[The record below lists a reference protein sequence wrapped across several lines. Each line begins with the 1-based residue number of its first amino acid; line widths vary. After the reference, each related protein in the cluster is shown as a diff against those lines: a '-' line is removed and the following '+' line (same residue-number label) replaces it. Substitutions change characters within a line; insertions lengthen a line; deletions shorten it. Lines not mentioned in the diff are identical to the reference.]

1 MAQLEDPIALLESVV
16 GKPDNWYL
24 TEFALA
30 DDLLDAKSNIIDPI
44 QAFLGGAQRR
54 IFDEA
59 TQMLASNTSNLN
71 YLPPGSSQ
79 DVEQLLA
86 DPQAFRGNRMAKLK
100 TATVE
105 LQSRIDDALVANREG
120 AVRKIDSRWAPLQT
134 STIYL
139 EATDNARRSVSQEIN
154 ALLDRIGQENQIAVV
169 REIAN
174 TFEEHTYPAIL
185 DQLAASPRTSNA
197 DSDDTPAPAPIKKQT
212 VSVRTIT
219 VAGARSVLETEEDID
234 RYLAALRTAL
244 VQVLNDDKRIAL

>member
-54 IFDEA
+54 IFDET
-59 TQMLASNTSNLN
+59 TQMLVSNTSNLN

-120 AVRKIDSRWAPLQT
+120 AVRKIDSRWAPLQI

-139 EATDNARRSVSQEIN
+139 EATDNARRNVSQKIN
-154 ALLDRIGQENQIAVV
+154 TILDRIGKENQIAVV

-174 TFEEHTYPAIL
+174 TFEEDTYPAIL
-185 DQLAASPRTSNA
+185 DQLAASPRASNA
-197 DSDDTPAPAPIKKQT
+197 DTPTPAPIKKQT

-219 VAGARSVLETEEDID
+219 VADARGVLETEEDID

-244 VQVLNDDKRIAL
+244 VQALNDDKRIAL